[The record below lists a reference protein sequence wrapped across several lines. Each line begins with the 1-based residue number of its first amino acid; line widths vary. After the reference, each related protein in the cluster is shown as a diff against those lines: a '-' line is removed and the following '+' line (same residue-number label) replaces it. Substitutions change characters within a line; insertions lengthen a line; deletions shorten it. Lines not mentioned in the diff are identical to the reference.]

1 MSLMNG
7 VLTFVIFLAGII
19 VVYIQIIVEEERR
32 QGKHIPLFW
41 EKDFWEGRHP
51 FQKFNKLMKSGR
63 LNKVIKK
70 FLKS

>member
-19 VVYIQIIVEEERR
+19 VVYIQTIVEEERR

-41 EKDFWEGRHP
+41 EKDFWEKRKP
-51 FQKFNKLMKSGR
+51 LQKFNKLMKSGR